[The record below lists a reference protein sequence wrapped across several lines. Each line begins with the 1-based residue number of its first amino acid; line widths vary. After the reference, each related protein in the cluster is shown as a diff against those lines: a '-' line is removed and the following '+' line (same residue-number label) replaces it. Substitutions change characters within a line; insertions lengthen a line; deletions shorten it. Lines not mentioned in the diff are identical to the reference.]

1 MAGCLEAMKPEVL
14 LSGSS
19 FKEAREFIRKNF
31 KEYYEVEPGYRI
43 LDVHI
48 IGVPP
53 LYVGIE
59 GEKIVFPY
67 TKPCHGT
74 FVVKVAG
81 GEEIARLRKRKGK

>member
-1 MAGCLEAMKPEVL
+1 MGCLEALKPEVI
-14 LSGSS
+14 LSQAS
-19 FKEAREFIRKNF
+19 FKEAREYIKKNVR
-31 KEYYEVEPGYRI
+31 EYHEVEPGYKI
-43 LDVHI
+43 HDVHI

-59 GEKIVFPY
+59 GEDLIFPY

-81 GEEIARLRKRKGK
+81 GEETARLRARK

>member
-1 MAGCLEAMKPEVL
+1 MGCLEALKPEVI
-14 LSGSS
+14 LSQAS
-19 FKEAREFIRKNF
+19 FKEAREYIKKNVR
-31 KEYYEVEPGYRI
+31 EYHEVEPGYKI
-43 LDVHI
+43 HDVHI

-59 GEKIVFPY
+59 GENLIFPY

-81 GEEIARLRKRKGK
+81 GEEIARLRARKGK

>member
-1 MAGCLEAMKPEVL
+1 MGCLEALKPEVI
-14 LSGSS
+14 LSQAS
-19 FKEAREFIRKNF
+19 FKEAREYIRKNVR
-31 KEYYEVEPGYRI
+31 EYHEVEPGYKI
-43 LDVHI
+43 HDVHI

-59 GEKIVFPY
+59 GEHLIFPY

-81 GEEIARLRKRKGK
+81 GEDIARLRARKK

>member
-1 MAGCLEAMKPEVL
+1 MGGCLEAMKPEII
-14 LSGSS
+14 LSQAS
-19 FKEAREFIRKNF
+19 FKEAREYIKKNVR
-31 KEYYEVEPGYRI
+31 EYHEVEPGYKI
-43 LDVHI
+43 HDVHI

-59 GEKIVFPY
+59 GENLIFPY

-81 GEEIARLRKRKGK
+81 GEEIARLRARKK

>member
-1 MAGCLEAMKPEVL
+1 MGCLEALKPEII
-14 LSGSS
+14 LSQAS
-19 FKEAREFIRKNF
+19 FKEAREYIKKNVR
-31 KEYYEVEPGYRI
+31 EYHEVEPGYKI
-43 LDVHI
+43 HDVHI

-59 GEKIVFPY
+59 GENLIFPY

-81 GEEIARLRKRKGK
+81 GEEIARLRARKK

>member
-1 MAGCLEAMKPEVL
+1 MKPEIL
-14 LSGSS
+14 LSQSS
-19 FKEAREFIRKNF
+19 FKEAREFIRKNI

-59 GEKIVFPY
+59 GDQLVFPY

-74 FVVKVAG
+74 FVVKIPG
-81 GEEIARLRKRKGK
+81 GDEIARLRERKKK

>member
-1 MAGCLEAMKPEVL
+1 MGGCLEALKPEIL
-14 LSGSS
+14 FSQAS
-19 FKEAREFIRKNF
+19 FKEARDYIKTNIR
-31 KEYYEVEPGYRI
+31 EYYEVEPGYKI
-43 LDVHI
+43 FDVHI

-59 GEKIVFPY
+59 GEDLIFPY

-81 GEEIARLRKRKGK
+81 HEEIARLRARKK